1 MTIFGFTIGEVA
13 LVVGGV
19 FGVVGG
25 YVRLQMSSKQN
36 AQTAKD
42 ALRVAREA
50 REQMNGLK
58 LDIAEK
64 YASVEHLKEVEARL
78 AVSIDRLTDRIDKLL
93 SSLGK

>member
-1 MTIFGFTIGEVA
+1 MTVFGFTFGEVA
-13 LVVGGV
+13 ILIGSLATVIGG
-19 FGVVGG
+19 F
-25 YVRLQMSSKQN
+25 VRLQIASKNN
-36 AQTAKD
+36 ARTADD

-50 REQMNGLK
+50 RNEMNDIK

>member
-1 MTIFGFTIGEVA
+1 M
-13 LVVGGV
+13 L
-19 FGVVGG
+19 
-25 YVRLQMSSKQN
+25 
-36 AQTAKD
+36 
-42 ALRVAREA
+42 
-50 REQMNGLK
+50 